1 MHACSCNNNN
11 YGGGPKFER
20 EHMLPGKNWKEKRHG
35 GNNENAV
42 LVTELKII
50 NVIRN
55 CLCLICLE
63 DFAMDW

>member
-1 MHACSCNNNN
+1 MQ
-11 YGGGPKFER
+11 
-20 EHMLPGKNWKEKRHG
+20 PGKPWKEKRHG
-35 GNNENAV
+35 RINENAV